1 MAVLGNI
8 GTGGARH
15 SVRAVGVDEKAWLA
29 TAAGKGLP
37 ALPTHVPMLSLTAI
51 LLLVSLKP

>member
-15 SVRAVGVDEKAWLA
+15 SVRAVGVDEQALVGNSGGQGIA
-29 TAAGKGLP
+29 RPTNPCANVEFNRHIVAGF
-37 ALPTHVPMLSLTAI
+37 A
-51 LLLVSLKP
+51 